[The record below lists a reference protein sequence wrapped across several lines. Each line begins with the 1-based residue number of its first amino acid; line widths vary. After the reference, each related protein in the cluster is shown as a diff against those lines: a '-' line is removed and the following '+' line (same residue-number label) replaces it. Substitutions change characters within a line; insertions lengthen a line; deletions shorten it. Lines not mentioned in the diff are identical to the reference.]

1 MVRWTAPSP
10 VTGADG
16 ADLAAGGIPVMC
28 RSGIAGRRAT
38 ISGGAVRRG
47 RTAAGRVRS
56 GAAGAGAALSARR
69 DADADA
75 DAGAGAGA
83 GAGPGPSADAAG
95 FVGGVPDVAPGAVA
109 PLTRAARPGVPGP
122 EEAGG
127 TGAPDRWTVAD
138 PRLAPVVPRPTGP
151 PAAGG
156 RSTAGSALPS
166 VAGRAARRSSGP
178 PSDTVRA
185 PAGRVTP
192 LMRPTGADGITA

>member
-75 DAGAGAGA
+75 GA

-95 FVGGVPDVAPGAVA
+95 FVGGVPDVAPGA
-109 PLTRAARPGVPGP
+109 RHVPVGLD
-122 EEAGG
+122 AI
-127 TGAPDRWTVAD
+127 RHIAD
-138 PRLAPVVPRPTGP
+138 DLAVQLRQH
-151 PAAGG
+151 
-156 RSTAGSALPS
+156 ALLC
-166 VAGRAARRSSGP
+166 G
-178 PSDTVRA
+178 
-185 PAGRVTP
+185 
-192 LMRPTGADGITA
+192 